1 MREERASVESRVDT
15 LERKLFVFFEAGGV
29 RYALPAVSV
38 IEVAVPDE
46 GGETVRGHLGLRD
59 LSIVL
64 GGEPEPGAGAALVLD
79 TSPTRAIRVGKVDG
93 AYDVAAMPTP
103 ALTRRIIPLL
113 SPAVRGTFVRDGALV
128 FELELDAVTRG
139 LPKQT
144 RRVELHT
151 QAPKESALVF
161 VSNAQR
167 LAVPLTWVRQVVP
180 ITKAFNRA
188 PGRGGF
194 LGALEHR
201 GALFPLFHLA
211 GGDLAESLAVL
222 LDVRGEGI
230 AVTATAAEGVKSA
243 ERVGEAQVLDVERM
257 FS

>member
-1 MREERASVESRVDT
+1 MDT

-59 LSIVL
+59 LSVVL
-64 GGEPEPGAGAALVLD
+64 GGEPEPGVGAALVLD
-79 TSPTRAIRVGKVDG
+79 TSPTRAIRVGKVHG
-93 AYDVAAMPTP
+93 AFDVAGMPTP

-113 SPAVRGTFVRDGALV
+113 SPAVRGAFVRDGALV

-144 RRVELHT
+144 RRVELHI
-151 QAPKESALVF
+151 QQPKESVLVF
-161 VSNAQR
+161 VSNGQR
-167 LAVPLTWVRQVVP
+167 LAVPLPWVRQVVP
-180 ITKAFNRA
+180 TTQAFNRA

-194 LGALEHR
+194 VGAVEHR
-201 GALFPLFHLA
+201 GALSPVFHLA
-211 GGDLAESLAVL
+211 GGDSAECLLVLLEVKGEGLAVSAAL
-222 LDVRGEGI
+222 
-230 AVTATAAEGVKSA
+230 AEGVKSA
-243 ERVGEAQVLDVERM
+243 ERLGEAQVLDVERM